1 MRLPGRVRVV
11 GQARTMGLTMSQLK
25 AVTKTIA
32 TRYWRSGRAQRA
44 PGAWSGGPLGWV
56 RGFGAPP
63 QVGQFGAHG
72 GEVAGEIASSGAAF
86 GELGHP

>member
-1 MRLPGRVRVV
+1 
-11 GQARTMGLTMSQLK
+11 MGLTMSQRK

-32 TRYWRSGRAQRA
+32 TRYWRSGRTQRA
-44 PGAWSGGPLGWV
+44 PGASTGLGRV
-56 RGFGAPP
+56 VRRAAGVGARGFGAPP

-72 GEVAGEIASSGAAF
+72 GEEAGEIASSGAAF